1 MIVMRHG
8 PIQMDEYEEIVNTLV
23 NKWKKFLIDK
33 YYYECFNMK
42 DIDKK
47 MTLDEAIQ
55 HCHEVAESCENK
67 ECALNHEQ
75 LANWLEELK
84 CFKSVMAD
92 RDNSI

>member
-1 MIVMRHG
+1 
-8 PIQMDEYEEIVNTLV
+8 
-23 NKWKKFLIDK
+23 
-33 YYYECFNMK
+33 MK

-92 RDNSI
+92 RGNSI

>member
-1 MIVMRHG
+1 
-8 PIQMDEYEEIVNTLV
+8 
-23 NKWKKFLIDK
+23 
-33 YYYECFNMK
+33 MK

-84 CFKSVMAD
+84 CQQYCDSHKPNTPKYEDFIAGFGMAYLKYK
-92 RDNSI
+92 NT

>member
-1 MIVMRHG
+1 
-8 PIQMDEYEEIVNTLV
+8 
-23 NKWKKFLIDK
+23 
-33 YYYECFNMK
+33 MK
-42 DIDKK
+42 DINKK

-84 CFKSVMAD
+84 CYCRQRQFYLK
-92 RDNSI
+92 

>member
-1 MIVMRHG
+1 MIVTRHDHKLT
-8 PIQMDEYEEIVNTLV
+8 ITT
-23 NKWKKFLIDK
+23 
-33 YYYECFNMK
+33 NMK

-84 CFKSVMAD
+84 CFKNVMAD
-92 RDNSI
+92 RDNSIYLK

>member
-1 MIVMRHG
+1 
-8 PIQMDEYEEIVNTLV
+8 
-23 NKWKKFLIDK
+23 
-33 YYYECFNMK
+33 MK
-42 DIDKK
+42 DINEK

-67 ECALNHEQ
+67 GCALNHEQ

-84 CFKSVMAD
+84 FFKSVMTG

>member
-1 MIVMRHG
+1 MIVTRHDHKLT
-8 PIQMDEYEEIVNTLV
+8 ITI
-23 NKWKKFLIDK
+23 
-33 YYYECFNMK
+33 NMK

-55 HCHEVAESCENK
+55 HCHEVAKSCENK

-92 RDNSI
+92 RGNSI

>member
-1 MIVMRHG
+1 MNITSIGLIRLQISG
-8 PIQMDEYEEIVNTLV
+8 RICLIQNITVKHFT
-23 NKWKKFLIDK
+23 
-33 YYYECFNMK
+33 MK

-84 CFKSVMAD
+84 CFKSVMGG

>member
-1 MIVMRHG
+1 
-8 PIQMDEYEEIVNTLV
+8 MDLY
-23 NKWKKFLIDK
+23 KWMSMKKLSILQQINGRNSLLTNIINA
-33 YYYECFNMK
+33 FNMK

-84 CFKSVMAD
+84 CFKNVMSD
-92 RDNSI
+92 RDNSIYLK

>member
-1 MIVMRHG
+1 M
-8 PIQMDEYEEIVNTLV
+8 
-23 NKWKKFLIDK
+23 KKLSILQQINGRNSLLTNINC
-33 YYYECFNMK
+33 ECFNMK

-84 CFKSVMAD
+84 CFKSVMAG

>member
-1 MIVMRHG
+1 MIVTRHDHKLT
-8 PIQMDEYEEIVNTLV
+8 ITI
-23 NKWKKFLIDK
+23 
-33 YYYECFNMK
+33 NMK

-84 CFKSVMAD
+84 CYKI
-92 RDNSI
+92 NC

>member
-1 MIVMRHG
+1 MNV
-8 PIQMDEYEEIVNTLV
+8 
-23 NKWKKFLIDK
+23 
-33 YYYECFNMK
+33 FNMK
-42 DIDKK
+42 YIDKK

-92 RDNSI
+92 RDNSIYLK

>member
-1 MIVMRHG
+1 MNV
-8 PIQMDEYEEIVNTLV
+8 
-23 NKWKKFLIDK
+23 
-33 YYYECFNMK
+33 FNMK

-67 ECALNHEQ
+67 Q

-92 RDNSI
+92 NDNSI